1 MNYAISDIH
10 GCYKTLQV
18 LFQQLESISIDNKY
32 YFLGDYIDRG
42 PDSRKVLDFLMKL
55 RNKNKDVVILRG
67 NHEQMMLDNYNNS
80 SKENFLLWKQNGC
93 EATLLNYDIP
103 TSPVYEIGDIP
114 IEYIEFINSM
124 PYYAESD
131 EFLMAHAGFNFQS
144 TDPFTDYQSM
154 LWMRTDDYDAKIS
167 KGKKVIHGH
176 TQIPISQILEKIN
189 NKSTI
194 ICIDSGCVYNK
205 YPDLGWLSALNL
217 TTFELISVKNIDN

>member
-1 MNYAISDIH
+1 MIYAISDIH
-10 GCYKTLQV
+10 GCYKTLQL
-18 LFQQLESISIDNKY
+18 LFQQLENISADNKY
-32 YFLGDYIDRG
+32 YLLGDYIDRG
-42 PDSRKVLDFLMKL
+42 PDSRKVLDLLMKL
-55 RNKNKDVVILRG
+55 NQKNKDVVILRG

-103 TSPVYEIGDIP
+103 TRHGYEIGDIP
-114 IEYIEFINSM
+114 IEYINFINSM
-124 PYYAESD
+124 PYFAESD

-194 ICIDSGCVYNK
+194 ISIDSGCVYNK
-205 YPDLGWLSALNL
+205 YPDLGWLSAFNLN
-217 TTFELISVKNIDN
+217 TFELISVKNIDN

>member
-1 MNYAISDIH
+1 MIYAISDIH
-10 GCYKTLQV
+10 GCYKTFQL
-18 LFQQLESISIDNKY
+18 LFHQLESISANNKY

-42 PDSRKVLDFLMKL
+42 PDSRKVLDFLMNL
-55 RNKNKDVVILRG
+55 NQKNKEVVILRG

-103 TSPVYEIGDIP
+103 TSPGYEIGDIP
-114 IEYIEFINSM
+114 IEYINFINSM

-176 TQIPISQILEKIN
+176 TQIPIPQILEKIN
-189 NKSTI
+189 NESTI
-194 ICIDSGCVYNK
+194 ISIDSGCVYNK
-205 YPDLGWLSALNL
+205 YPDLGWLSAFNLNTFKL
-217 TTFELISVKNIDN
+217 TSVKNIDN